1 MPNTLRNH
9 SHHIDKKLRRR
20 LRLYFIIS
28 LVLAVLLIYDILN
41 GTLQLR
47 YGILG
52 LFAGITLGI
61 IASRMF
67 HTSWNK
73 NAKQI
78 ISRLDTFGIVI
89 LIGYIIF
96 TLFRSKLIAYLTQG
110 VDVTTIGFA
119 VLTGIM
125 IGRLIGTR
133 GKIIQ
138 ILKEEKVFGK

>member
-20 LRLYFIIS
+20 LRIYFIIS
-28 LVLAVLLIYDILN
+28 LILIVLLIYDVFN
-41 GTLQLR
+41 GTLLPS
-47 YGILG
+47 YGI
-52 LFAGITLGI
+52 FGIIGGIILGI

-67 HTSWNK
+67 HTSWDK

-78 ISRLDTFGIVI
+78 ISRLDTFGIII

-96 TLFRSKLIAYLTQG
+96 AIFRSKLISYFTNG
-110 VDVTTIGFA
+110 VDVSTVGFA

-125 IGRLIGTR
+125 LGRLIGTR
-133 GKIIQ
+133 GRIIQ
-138 ILKEEKVFGK
+138 ILKEEKVFR